1 MIKKIQTTSDVEQ
14 FINSLIIKENLNF
27 HPDEDFRN
35 YIHLDT
41 GLPSYS
47 IPEAILRN
55 KLLSECFQICKKE
68 GVDIYQIG
76 RQTLFNQLT
85 SKL

>member
-1 MIKKIQTTSDVEQ
+1 MINEITSISDVEY
-14 FINSLIIKENLNF
+14 FFNYLINEESLNF

-35 YIHLDT
+35 YIHLET

-55 KLLSECFQICKKE
+55 RLLSECFQTCEKE

-76 RQTLFNQLT
+76 HETL
-85 SKL
+85 